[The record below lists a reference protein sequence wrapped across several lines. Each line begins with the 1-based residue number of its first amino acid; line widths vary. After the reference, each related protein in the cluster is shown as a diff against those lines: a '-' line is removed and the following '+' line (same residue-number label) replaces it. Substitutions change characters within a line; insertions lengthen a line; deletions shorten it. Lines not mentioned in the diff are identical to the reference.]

1 MRKQEMENNW
11 KLIRYYA
18 ERYRKAKEELK
29 KVEEIY
35 FDKDRNNDEVTVRD
49 LRKRYYELETE
60 VDVKARVLANEIVE
74 MIKEDEENDGM

>member
-1 MRKQEMENNW
+1 MENNG

>member
-1 MRKQEMENNW
+1 MENNG

-74 MIKEDEENDGM
+74 MIKEDEENEGK

>member
-1 MRKQEMENNW
+1 MEND
-11 KLIRYYA
+11 KLIKYYA
-18 ERYRKAKEELK
+18 KRYKEAKEELK

-35 FDKDRNNDEVTVRD
+35 FNEDRNKDEVTLRD

-74 MIKEDEENDGM
+74 MMKEDEENDSM

>member
-1 MRKQEMENNW
+1 MENNG

-74 MIKEDEENDGM
+74 MIKEDEDEENEGK